1 MYLFYYLPIFVRNKY
16 KRKKT
21 HQLHTNIQSQTQ
33 YFVKQNCDKNY
44 DNFVLKKIQQIEIFW
59 QSNEYH
65 ITVHRSFEWAAG
77 SDK

>member
-44 DNFVLKKIQQIEIFW
+44 DNFVPKKNTTDRYRNLLAEQ
-59 QSNEYH
+59 
-65 ITVHRSFEWAAG
+65 
-77 SDK
+77 